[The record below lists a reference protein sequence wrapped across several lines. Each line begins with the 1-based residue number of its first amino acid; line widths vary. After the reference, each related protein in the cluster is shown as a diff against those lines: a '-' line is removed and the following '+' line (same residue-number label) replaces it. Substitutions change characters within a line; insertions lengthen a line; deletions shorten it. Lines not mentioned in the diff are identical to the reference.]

1 MSLIYIVHVKNLN
14 DLELILNQEL
24 HAVAE
29 WMKSNRLALSILKTN
44 FVLFHSK
51 RLKPYKSLNLKID
64 GVNIQEVSTVKY
76 LGVTFDSNLT
86 WKNHVNELCLKLSK
100 TVGIFSKLRY
110 YLNVDILIML
120 YYSLI
125 YPFLTHGIQVWGL
138 TYPTYLKP
146 VTTLQKRVVRIMTF
160 SDPRS
165 HSEPLLKSLRLL
177 KFSDISHLEILTF
190 VYQWYHKLSPSC
202 FVNYFNPVSSIHSYN
217 TRQSQID
224 NLFVKSR
231 GVTRIFSEVRTIL
244 QITLHFDFW
253 KRTKIKIKQ
262 HLCTG

>member
-1 MSLIYIVHVKNLN
+1 
-14 DLELILNQEL
+14 
-24 HAVAE
+24 
-29 WMKSNRLALSILKTN
+29 MKSNRLARSILKTN

-51 RLKPYKSLNLKID
+51 KLKPYKSLNLKID

-110 YLNVDILIML
+110 YVNVDILIML

-125 YPFLTHGIQVWGL
+125 YPFLSYGIQVWGL
-138 TYPTYLKP
+138 TFPTYLKP
-146 VTTLQKRVVRIMTF
+146 GTTLQKRVVRIMTF
-160 SDPRS
+160 SDPIS

-177 KFSDISHLEILTF
+177 KFSDMIHLEILSF
-190 VYQWYHKLSPSC
+190 VYQWCHKLSLSC

-217 TRQSQID
+217 TRQSLMIICSL
-224 NLFVKSR
+224 NLFIPLNTAFVLSVTLVQNLEFFIYRKSSR
-231 GVTRIFSEVRTIL
+231 FPVFVNISRIL
-244 QITLHFDFW
+244 
-253 KRTKIKIKQ
+253 
-262 HLCTG
+262 

>member
-1 MSLIYIVHVKNLN
+1 MTLMFIVHVKNLN
-14 DLELILNQEL
+14 ALELILNQEL

-100 TVGIFSKLRY
+100 TEGVFSKLRY
-110 YLNVDILIML
+110 YVNVDILML

-125 YPFLTHGIQVWGL
+125 YPFLCYGIQVWGP
-138 TYPTYLKP
+138 TYPTYPKP
-146 VTTLQKRVVRIMTF
+146 VTTLQNE
-160 SDPRS
+160 S
-165 HSEPLLKSLRLL
+165 SE
-177 KFSDISHLEILTF
+177 
-190 VYQWYHKLSPSC
+190 
-202 FVNYFNPVSSIHSYN
+202 
-217 TRQSQID
+217 
-224 NLFVKSR
+224 
-231 GVTRIFSEVRTIL
+231 
-244 QITLHFDFW
+244 
-253 KRTKIKIKQ
+253 
-262 HLCTG
+262 

>member
-1 MSLIYIVHVKNLN
+1 MASNIYLWHMPEVKSKLWWCSQMWNLWIHGKCN
-14 DLELILNQEL
+14 GLTIEDCKHLKLNNEAFFCKICTIHLFPFSFLNQEL

-44 FVLFHSK
+44 LVLFHSK

-110 YLNVDILIML
+110 YVNVDILIML

-125 YPFLTHGIQVWGL
+125 YPFLTYGIQVWGL

-146 VTTLQKRVVRIMTF
+146 VTTL
-160 SDPRS
+160 
-165 HSEPLLKSLRLL
+165 
-177 KFSDISHLEILTF
+177 
-190 VYQWYHKLSPSC
+190 
-202 FVNYFNPVSSIHSYN
+202 
-217 TRQSQID
+217 
-224 NLFVKSR
+224 
-231 GVTRIFSEVRTIL
+231 
-244 QITLHFDFW
+244 
-253 KRTKIKIKQ
+253 
-262 HLCTG
+262 